1 MSMTP
6 AATSHDDETQCATRL
21 IEGGADLAAASIGAA
36 VGLIGGP
43 PGAFGGAAASV
54 TATRLLRRLGADV
67 QNRMLAPRQRIRAGA
82 AYAVAAEEISRR
94 FDAGELPRADGFF
107 DASTAGRTTAE
118 ELLEGVLLGAADAY
132 EERKVAHI
140 GKLYAALVFDATIS
154 RAHANYTIVLAQR
167 LTYRQLALLA
177 VIWDRDAVPLADTAA
192 QEEPRKQ
199 LLFSDELVIEVDE
212 LERLGL
218 VGRGQPG
225 GSPQRGGATF
235 VDASGVGITG
245 LTLTGPG
252 KRLYDLMELHAVPS
266 EARREVTDAFAKGWS
281 T

>member
-1 MSMTP
+1 MMPVAPSE
-6 AATSHDDETQCATRL
+6 AEETQRATRL
-21 IEGGADLAAASIGAA
+21 IEGGAELAAASIGAA

-54 TATRLLRRLGADV
+54 TATRLLRRLGADI
-67 QNRMLAPRQRIRAGA
+67 QKHMFAPRQRIRTGA
-82 AYAVAAEEISRR
+82 AYAIAAEEISRR
-94 FDAGELPRADGFF
+94 LHAGESLRTDGFF
-107 DASTAGRTTAE
+107 DTRPGGRPAAE
-118 ELLEGVLLGAADAY
+118 ELLEGVLHAAADAY
-132 EERKVAHI
+132 EERKVTHL
-140 GKLYAALVFDATIS
+140 GKLYAALAFDATTS
-154 RAHANYTIVLAQR
+154 RAHANYTIALAQR
-167 LTYRQLALLA
+167 LTYRQLALMA
-177 VIWDRDAVPLADTAA
+177 VIWDHDAVPIAEAAA

-199 LLFSDELVIEVDE
+199 LLFSEELAIEVDE

-252 KRLYDLMELHAVPS
+252 KRLYDLMELHAVPP
-266 EARREVTDAFAKGWS
+266 EARREVTDAFTKGWS

>member
-1 MSMTP
+1 M
-6 AATSHDDETQCATRL
+6 R
-21 IEGGADLAAASIGAA
+21 ASC
-36 VGLIGGP
+36 LER
-43 PGAFGGAAASV
+43 
-54 TATRLLRRLGADV
+54 T
-67 QNRMLAPRQRIRAGA
+67 
-82 AYAVAAEEISRR
+82 
-94 FDAGELPRADGFF
+94 GFF
-107 DASTAGRTTAE
+107 DTSTAGRTTAK

-132 EERKVAHI
+132 EERKVAHL
-140 GKLYAALVFDATIS
+140 GKLYAALVFDATMS
-154 RAHANYTIVLAQR
+154 RAHANYTIALAQR

-177 VIWDRDAVPLADTAA
+177 VIWDHDAVPLAEAAA

-199 LLFSDELVIEVDE
+199 LLFSDELVMEVDE

-225 GSPQRGGATF
+225 GSPRRGGATF

-245 LTLTGPG
+245 LTLTDPG
-252 KRLYDLMELHAVPS
+252 KRLYDLTELHAVPP